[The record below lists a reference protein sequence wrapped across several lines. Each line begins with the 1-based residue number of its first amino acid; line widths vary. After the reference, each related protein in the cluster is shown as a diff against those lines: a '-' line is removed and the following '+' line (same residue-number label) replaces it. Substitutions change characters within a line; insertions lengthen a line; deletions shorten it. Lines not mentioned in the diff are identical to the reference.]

1 MPVLELT
8 DEQVIELIKG
18 LPKAQLQRVAERIA
32 KDKSAHKCPQFGAA
46 KNDILF
52 IAEDFDAPLED
63 FKEYME

>member
-8 DEQVIELIKG
+8 DDQVIALIQD
-18 LPKAQLQRVAERIA
+18 LPEEQQQRVMARIA
-32 KDKSAHKCPQFGAA
+32 QKKSPRRRPQFGGA

-52 IAEDFDAPLED
+52 IAEDFDAPVED